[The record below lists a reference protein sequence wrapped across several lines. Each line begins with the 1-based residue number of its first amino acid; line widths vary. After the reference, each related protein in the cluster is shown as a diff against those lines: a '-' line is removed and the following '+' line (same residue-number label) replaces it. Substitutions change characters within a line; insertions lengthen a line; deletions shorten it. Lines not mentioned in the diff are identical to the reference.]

1 MLDWLEKDQV
11 AFWKAEIR
19 RREEK
24 VNEAQTAL
32 HRKRITAAFG
42 NIAADSEEILMLRR
56 AQAKLAQAE
65 DKLSSSSSGTS
76 PSNKKC
82 REYRGPVQQL
92 SNLLDSSVPLALTSL
107 DRMTDVI
114 ESYLAIAT
122 PGSAPGGLN
131 LGADIPLAG
140 SEANAATQSAGA
152 AATGEGRVDRLLRRA
167 QLGSTIVVKQGD
179 LTPVVGS
186 LRFAI
191 KDLRAKWDDTKEV
204 WRDDVARRFERSR
217 APAR

>member
-1 MLDWLEKDQV
+1 MDSQAQVGSVEVFRDFRAVYSKFGDSARNALVAAELEIRRMLDWLEKDQV

-65 DKLSSSSSGTS
+65 EKLKLVKQWYITVEQEVQ
-76 PSNKKC
+76 
-82 REYRGPVQQL
+82 EYRGPVQQL
-92 SNLLDSSVPLALTSL
+92 SNLLDSSLPLALTSL

-122 PGSAPGGLN
+122 PGSAPGGLQ

-152 AATGEGRVDRLLRRA
+152 AATGEAASTDSSAARNSGA
-167 QLGSTIVVKQGD
+167 QS
-179 LTPVVGS
+179 S
-186 LRFAI
+186 
-191 KDLRAKWDDTKEV
+191 
-204 WRDDVARRFERSR
+204 
-217 APAR
+217 

>member
-1 MLDWLEKDQV
+1 MDSQAQVGSVEVFRDFRAVYSKFGDSARNALVAAELEIRRMLDWLEKDQV

-65 DKLSSSSSGTS
+65 DKLKLVKQWYITVEQEVQ
-76 PSNKKC
+76 
-82 REYRGPVQQL
+82 EYRGPVQQL
-92 SNLLDSSVPLALTSL
+92 SNLLDSSMPLALTSL

-122 PGSAPGGLN
+122 PGSAPGGLQ

-152 AATGEGRVDRLLRRA
+152 AATGEA
-167 QLGSTIVVKQGD
+167 ASTD
-179 LTPVVGS
+179 S
-186 LRFAI
+186 SA
-191 KDLRAKWDDTKEV
+191 
-204 WRDDVARRFERSR
+204 ARNSGARSS
-217 APAR
+217 

>member
-1 MLDWLEKDQV
+1 MDSQAQVGSVEVFRDFRAVYSKFGDSARNALVAAELEIRRMLDWLEKDQV

-65 DKLSSSSSGTS
+65 EKLKLVKQWYITVEQEVQ
-76 PSNKKC
+76 
-82 REYRGPVQQL
+82 EYRGPVQQL
-92 SNLLDSSVPLALTSL
+92 SNLLDSGVPLALTSL
-107 DRMTDVI
+107 DRMTDTI

-122 PGSAPGGLN
+122 PGSAPGGLK
-131 LGADIPLAG
+131 LSGDIPLAG
-140 SEANAATQSAGA
+140 SEANSAAQTASAASTDA
-152 AATGEGRVDRLLRRA
+152 AARNSGAEA
-167 QLGSTIVVKQGD
+167 S
-179 LTPVVGS
+179 
-186 LRFAI
+186 
-191 KDLRAKWDDTKEV
+191 
-204 WRDDVARRFERSR
+204 
-217 APAR
+217 